1 MKGLVSKSTGSWY
14 KVFVDDQEIDAR
26 LRGKIR
32 TQELKSTNPVTVGDI
47 VELDKDG
54 DDYVIKNIDDRKNCI
69 VRKSNKL
76 SKQYQLIA
84 ANIDL
89 AFLIITPGEPYT
101 PKGFI
106 DRYLVTAEAYDIE
119 VQILINKKDRST
131 SKFDAY
137 REELLEQY
145 SSIGYSC
152 YSVSFMDDEDIDM
165 IRGLMKDKIC
175 LLSGNSGVGKSTLIN
190 KILPHI
196 DQKTGDISGS
206 YHKGKHTT
214 TFAQMFKWD
223 ENSFII
229 DTPGIKDFGL
239 VSLDKYMLS
248 HYFPEMKA
256 LLDDCKFNNCLHK
269 EEPKCAILNALEEGN
284 FPVDRY
290 ISYLNML
297 DEIEDGENK
306 Q

>member
-14 KVFVDDQEIDAR
+14 KVFLDNKEVDAR

-47 VELDKDG
+47 VELDYDG
-54 DDYVIKNIDDRKNCI
+54 EDYTIRDIEERKNCI

-106 DRYLVTAEAYDIE
+106 DRYLVTAEAYHIP
-119 VQILINKKDRST
+119 VHILINKKDRESV
-131 SKFDAY
+131 KFNAY
-137 REELLEQY
+137 RQELLDQY
-145 SSIGYSC
+145 SSIGYACS
-152 YSVSFMDDEDIDM
+152 SVSFLDEEDIAD
-165 IRGLMKDKIC
+165 IKELMREKIC

-190 KILPHI
+190 AIIPAVE
-196 DQKTGDISGS
+196 QKTGNISTS

-214 TFAQMFKWD
+214 TFAQMFRWGND
-223 ENSFII
+223 SFII

-239 VSLDKYMLS
+239 IDMDKHMLS
-248 HYFPEMKA
+248 HYFPEMNA
-256 LLDDCKFNNCLHK
+256 LRENCKFNNCLHV
-269 EEPKCAILNALEEGN
+269 EEPKCAVAQALDEGKL
-284 FPVDRY
+284 PVDRY

-297 DEIEDGENK
+297 EEIADLQNK
-306 Q
+306 S

>member
-14 KVFVDDQEIDAR
+14 KVFLNNEEVDAR

-47 VELDKDG
+47 VDLEYDGEDYTIKD
-54 DDYVIKNIDDRKNCI
+54 IQERKNCI

-84 ANIDL
+84 ANIDI

-106 DRYLVTAEAYDIE
+106 DRYLVTAEAYHIP
-119 VQILINKKDRST
+119 VHLLINKKDREST
-131 SKFDAY
+131 KFNAY
-137 REELLEQY
+137 RQELLDQY
-145 SSIGYSC
+145 TYIGYPC
-152 YSVSFMDDEDIDM
+152 TSVSFHDQANVEQIKEW
-165 IRGLMKDKIC
+165 MKGKTC

-190 KILPHI
+190 AIIPSVV
-196 DQKTGDISGS
+196 QKTGDISSS

-214 TFAQMFKWD
+214 TFAQMFRWGKD
-223 ENSFII
+223 SFII

-239 VSLDKYMLS
+239 VDLDKFMLS

-256 LLDDCKFNNCLHK
+256 VLENCKFNNCLHI
-269 EEPKCAILNALEEGN
+269 EEPKCAVTAALDEGTI
-284 FPVDRY
+284 PVDRY
-290 ISYLNML
+290 LSYLNML
-297 DEIEDGENK
+297 EEIEELQNK
-306 Q
+306 G